1 MSLKGRL
8 RIAIVALVTLVVIAM
23 SALYLYDF
31 TRVTFRSAFDRADV
45 VADEINGYLI
55 ERLNLE
61 AEGDAPPPTSL
72 DELQK
77 AWTEIIRTDP
87 KVTRRL
93 VRTLAGAKLVLSIRV
108 TDPQGQVLAASDP
121 GLAGATPP
129 QAHDFAEIQNEYWFA
144 NLWRLM
150 SRSENYST
158 TRTLGVENK
167 PLFLIEVVIR
177 SDFVRSD
184 IEPALKSLALAFGAA
199 LFIGVFLGSVLP
211 SLVLNPVGRMSD
223 KIDSILAG
231 QFETE
236 PAQAQREAREFA
248 DVQSK
253 LSVLGQQFQG
263 AKRDAL
269 EMRSNIEQLLQR
281 LEQGVL
287 LFDNTGRL
295 MMASD
300 PAARLLGT
308 PHVDIIGRR
317 VDELFSTA
325 TALGDVIESA
335 VRDRVSVRDQP
346 VTLVRNGAGSAKLLV
361 SVQVVRRGPG
371 EEDLGTLVAI
381 RDMESRKQ
389 LERQLDLS
397 SRLGALSRLTSGV
410 AHEIKNP
417 LNAMALQ
424 LEVLRGKLRGEQPE
438 VDVIAGEIKRLDNVV
453 KTFLNFNRP
462 IELEAKSINLTELV
476 EEVIALVAPDAR
488 AKSVQIESIHE
499 AGLMVN
505 GDADLLK
512 QAILNVVNN
521 GLEAMPMGG
530 QLAVRTTCDG
540 DDCQVEISDAGAGIA
555 PEVRDRIFNLYF
567 TTKQG
572 GSGIGLATT
581 FRVVQL
587 HGGTIDFVSE
597 LGKSPS
603 GVAAGS
609 ASPQNLIHS
618 SVRLTIEA
626 SGSSFGTGTI
636 IDCAAAKRLC

>member
-1 MSLKGRL
+1 M
-8 RIAIVALVTLVVIAM
+8 T
-23 SALYLYDF
+23 
-31 TRVTFRSAFDRADV
+31 
-45 VADEINGYLI
+45 
-55 ERLNLE
+55 
-61 AEGDAPPPTSL
+61 
-72 DELQK
+72 
-77 AWTEIIRTDP
+77 
-87 KVTRRL
+87 
-93 VRTLAGAKLVLSIRV
+93 
-108 TDPQGQVLAASDP
+108 
-121 GLAGATPP
+121 
-129 QAHDFAEIQNEYWFA
+129 
-144 NLWRLM
+144 
-150 SRSENYST
+150 RSENYST
-158 TRTLGVENK
+158 TRKIGVGNQ

-211 SLVLNPVGRMSD
+211 NLVLDPVGRMSQT
-223 KIDSILAG
+223 IDSILAG

-236 PAQAQREAREFA
+236 PARSQREAREFA

-253 LSVLGQQFQG
+253 LSVLGQQFRG
-263 AKRDAL
+263 AKRDAS

-308 PHVDIIGRR
+308 SHMDIIGRR
-317 VDELFSTA
+317 VEELFSIA
-325 TALGDVIESA
+325 TALGEVIGNA
-335 VRDRVSVRDQP
+335 VRDKQTVRDQP
-346 VTLVRNGAGSAKLLV
+346 VTLARNGAGSVKLLV
-361 SVQVVRRGPG
+361 SVHVLRRGPG
-371 EEDLGTLVAI
+371 QEDLGTLVAI
-381 RDMESRKQ
+381 RDVESRRQ

-462 IELEAKSINLTELV
+462 IELEAKAINLSELV
-476 EEVIALVAPDAR
+476 EDVLALVSHEAR
-488 AKSVQIESIHE
+488 AKNVQVESVLEE
-499 AGLMVN
+499 ALMVN
-505 GDADLLK
+505 GDANLLK

-521 GLEAMPMGG
+521 ALEAMPKGG
-530 QLAVRTTCDG
+530 RLTVRTAWDG
-540 DDCQVEISDAGAGIA
+540 DDCQLEISDAGSGIA

-597 LGKSPS
+597 LGKGTTFRLRFPGMLDYRGEVFRS
-603 GVAAGS
+603 ATLGS
-609 ASPQNLIHS
+609 
-618 SVRLTIEA
+618 
-626 SGSSFGTGTI
+626 
-636 IDCAAAKRLC
+636 